1 MGKYTEEHS
10 DGFPSAYPS
19 DGKVHQMSY
28 STIRSSIN
36 FTHQNTI
43 PEELF
48 HVGSRRHLDSDC
60 SSSHCNERD
69 SSCESEANFGD
80 EESCNKQN
88 LLSPRQTNMY
98 SLFMINDTMKHQAA
112 SSMLS
117 ISESYTQKD
126 NDSFFHQK
134 VIIYTCVR

>member
-19 DGKVHQMSY
+19 DGQVHQMS
-28 STIRSSIN
+28 SSSIRSSIN

-60 SSSHCNERD
+60 SSYQCNERD
-69 SSCESEANFGD
+69 SSYESGAIFEE
-80 EESCNKQN
+80 EESSNQQN
-88 LLSPRQTNMY
+88 LLSSRQTNMY
-98 SLFMINDTMKHQAA
+98 SLFMINDTMKQQAA

-117 ISESYTQKD
+117 ISESHIQKD
-126 NDSFFHQK
+126 RDSLFHQK
-134 VIIYTCVR
+134 VT

>member
-1 MGKYTEEHS
+1 MGKDKEEHS
-10 DGFPSAYPS
+10 DEFQSTCAS
-19 DGKVHQMSY
+19 VGKVHHIPS
-28 STIRSSIN
+28 SSIQNSAN
-36 FTHQNTI
+36 FLQQNTI

-60 SSSHCNERD
+60 SSYHCNARD

-88 LLSPRQTNMY
+88 LLTPRQTNMY

-117 ISESYTQKD
+117 ISESFTQKE
-126 NDSFFHQK
+126 NSSLFHQK
-134 VIIYTCVR
+134 VT